1 MSTTNNVTNVT
12 AGKPKVAGAIFVGPT
27 TASLPTD
34 STSALS
40 ADFKLMGYVSED
52 GVVNSNSP
60 TVEEI
65 RAWGG
70 DTVLTTSSEKP
81 DTFQHTLIE
90 ALNVDVLKF
99 VYGAANVT
107 GTLQTGITVKANN
120 QTQDT
125 WAEVIDMVLRGGV
138 TKRIVIPLATVTE
151 VGDITYSDSDAV
163 GYETTV
169 SAAPDSAGNTHYEY
183 IAAPATT

>member
-1 MSTTNNVTNVT
+1 MANTVSNVT
-12 AGKPKVAGAIFVGPT
+12 AGKPKITGAIWTAPLGTTIPTDAT
-27 TASLPTD
+27 TALD
-34 STSALS
+34 A
-40 ADFKLMGYVSED
+40 AFKCLGFVSED

-70 DTVLTTSSEKP
+70 SVVLTTSSEKP

-90 ALNVDVLKF
+90 ALNVDVLKL
-99 VYGAANVT
+99 VYGDDNVT
-107 GTLQTGITVKANN
+107 GTLQTGITIKANN
-120 QTQDT
+120 NVQDT
-125 WAEVIDMVLRGGV
+125 FIEVIDMVLRNGV
-138 TKRIVIPLATVTE
+138 VKRIVIPNASVTE

-169 SAAPDSAGNTHYEY
+169 SGAPDAQGNTHYEY
-183 IAAPATT
+183 IAAPSTT

>member
-1 MSTTNNVTNVT
+1 MANTVTNVT
-12 AGKPKVAGAIFVGPT
+12 AGKPKVAGAIWIAPT
-27 TASLPTD
+27 GTTLPTD
-34 STSALS
+34 ATTALD
-40 ADFKLMGYVSED
+40 AAFKCLGYASED

-70 DTVLTTSSEKP
+70 NTVLTTVSEKP

-90 ALNVDVLKF
+90 ALNVDVLKL
-99 VYGAANVT
+99 VYGAENVT
-107 GTLQTGITVKANN
+107 GTLQTGITIKANN
-120 QTQDT
+120 NTQDT

-138 TKRIVIPLATVTE
+138 VKRIVIPLATVTE

-169 SAAPDSAGNTHYEY
+169 SGAPDTQGNTHYEY

>member
-1 MSTTNNVTNVT
+1 MANTVTNVT
-12 AGKPKVAGAIFVGPT
+12 AGKPKIAGAIWIAPT
-27 TASLPTD
+27 TATAPTD
-34 STSALS
+34 ATTALGT
-40 ADFKLMGYVSED
+40 DFKCLGFVSED

-70 DTVLTTSSEKP
+70 STVLTTSSEKP

-90 ALNVDVLKF
+90 ALNIDVLKL
-99 VYGAANVT
+99 VYGAENVS
-107 GTLQTGITVKANN
+107 GTLATGITIKANN
-120 QTQDT
+120 NAQDT
-125 WAEVIDMVLRGGV
+125 WIEIIDMILRGGV
-138 TKRIVIPLATVTE
+138 VKRIVIPLATVTE

-169 SAAPDSAGNTHYEY
+169 SGAPDSAGNTHYEY
-183 IAAPATT
+183 IATPTTTGG